1 MDYFEELE
9 TISNS
14 KSSIKKFLHKPS
26 KREIL
31 IKFLPFPKRPRGK
44 EKTCKMKHLIDEINA
59 LQQMNNSSHIVQI
72 YGLCVLSEEDHKY
85 AKICMEPMDMSLEVM
100 HRRFVE
106 HFAFIPENLLVRIIV
121 CLVDTLE
128 ECHQNNVL
136 HGDLHQS
143 NILLNYKGD
152 VKLCDFKVSTIL
164 AGSETDESKA
174 MSRYID
180 NLADMLLELIGEQE
194 AKNLSWK
201 RRNKV
206 EPRSVSEGKFQSGNP
221 QESSIIKEF
230 INACYGSTKNFQ
242 SLMETGLYVNYCK
255 ISTPNDIEKIL
266 NEYKFC
272 FVE

>member
-1 MDYFEELE
+1 MHYFKELE

-14 KSSIKKFLHKPS
+14 KSSIKKCLHEPS
-26 KREIL
+26 KREVL
-31 IKFLPFPKRPRGK
+31 IKFLSIPKRSQGK
-44 EKTCKMKHLIDEINA
+44 EKTCKMKNLIDEINA
-59 LQQMNNSSHIVQI
+59 LQKMNNSSHIVQI
-72 YGLCVLSEEDHKY
+72 YGLCVLSEDHKY
-85 AKICMEPMDMSLEVM
+85 AQICMEPMDMSLEVM

-106 HFAFIPENLLVRIIV
+106 HFGFIPENLLVRIIV
-121 CLVDTLE
+121 CLVDALK

-164 AGSETDESKA
+164 TGSENDESKA
-174 MSRYID
+174 MLRYID

-194 AKNLSWK
+194 ATSLSWK

-230 INACYGSTKNFQ
+230 INACYGSTKIYQ

-255 ISTPNDIEKIL
+255 ISTQNDIEKIL

-272 FVE
+272 FVD